1 MGNEL
6 SCCEPTPQGAFKNA
20 PRSPRGISK
29 QQAQSMVHDSVVG
42 EAWPVKPDSVTN
54 WGAKGV
60 PAHFDAKSAS
70 ESSSPA
76 GRWGVVPVASF
87 DSNGAYESQRQS
99 LEPGYSSQVRGG
111 DMGRDCDCARDVG
124 GDGRGKVLAQVS
136 ACGRAARVRG
146 PVTVS
151 VSSCHCLPFSPP
163 DLELQRSELS
173 STRTSRS
180 QTRGDMLATF
190 DAKFEYAV
198 ADSSKLC
205 W

>member
-29 QQAQSMVHDSVVG
+29 QQAQSMVHDPTMG
-42 EAWPVKPDSVTN
+42 EAWPGKRDSVTN

-76 GRWGVVPVASF
+76 GRWGVAPVASF

-99 LEPGYSSQVRGG
+99 ADLRYLSQVRGG
-111 DMGRDCDCARDVG
+111 DIGRDCDCARDAG
-124 GDGRGKVLAQVS
+124 GNGRMEAVAQVS
-136 ACGRAARVRG
+136 ACEPHA
-146 PVTVS
+146 
-151 VSSCHCLPFSPP
+151 F
-163 DLELQRSELS
+163 
-173 STRTSRS
+173 
-180 QTRGDMLATF
+180 
-190 DAKFEYAV
+190 
-198 ADSSKLC
+198 ADQ
-205 W
+205 